1 MLANYLIG
9 LREGLE
15 ASLVVSILATFLVKS
30 GHRDRLR
37 YLWMGVGAAVAAA
50 VAGWALLQFITTLTA
65 RSFTAQETIGG
76 VMSILAVGF
85 VTWMIF
91 WMRKASRSLKK
102 ELTDRLDRALQMGP
116 GAVVLLAF
124 LAVFREGI
132 ESAFIVYA
140 SAASATTAAPF
151 IGVLL
156 GMATSVLLGIGIYR
170 GAVRINLGTF
180 FTWTGALL
188 ILVAAGIFAY
198 GFHDLQEA
206 GILPGLHTLAFD
218 VSAVIPPTS
227 WYGTLLK
234 GIFNFSPAT
243 TTLEAAAWLCYV
255 IPVMTIFVLRTRKAH
270 RPQPAPTAP
279 AVHTSGSHS

>member
-37 YLWMGVGAAVAAA
+37 HLWMGVGAAFAAA

-102 ELTDRLDRALQMGP
+102 ELTDRLDRALQVGP

-206 GILPGLHTLAFD
+206 GILPGLQTLAFD
-218 VSAVIPPTS
+218 ISHIVPPDS
-227 WYGTLLK
+227 WYGVLLK
-234 GIFNFSPAT
+234 GIFNFNPAPT
-243 TTLEAAAWLCYV
+243 TVELAAWLVYLV
-255 IPVMTIFVLRTRKAH
+255 PVLAIYLRPVRRNA
-270 RPQPAPTAP
+270 RPP
-279 AVHTSGSHS
+279 AVAVETASSISR

>member
-30 GHRDRLR
+30 GHRDRLK
-37 YLWMGVGAAVAAA
+37 LVWAGVVAALA
-50 VAGWALLQFITTLTA
+50 AAAAGWALLQFITALTA
-65 RSFTAQETIGG
+65 RSFTAQETISG
-76 VMSILAVGF
+76 VMSITAVGF

-91 WMRKASRSLKK
+91 WMRKASRSIAR
-102 ELTDRLDRALQMGP
+102 ELRDRMGQALEIGS

-132 ESAFIVYA
+132 ETAFIVYA
-140 SAASATTAAPF
+140 SAATATTASPL

-156 GMATSVLLGIGIYR
+156 GLGTSVLLGFAIYR
-170 GAVRINLGTF
+170 GAVKINLGVF
-180 FTWTGALL
+180 FKWTGALL

-206 GILPGLHTLAFD
+206 NILPGLQTLAFD
-218 VSAVIPPTS
+218 ISHVIPPAS
-227 WYGTLLK
+227 WYGVLLK
-234 GIFNFSPAT
+234 GIFNFSPAPT
-243 TTLEAAAWLCYV
+243 VLEAIAWLVYLV
-255 IPVMTIFVLRTRKAH
+255 PVLVLYF
-270 RPQPAPTAP
+270 RPLKSTTPP
-279 AVHTSGSHS
+279 AVAAQARTEAA

>member
-37 YLWMGVGAAVAAA
+37 YLWVGVGAALAAA
-50 VAGWALLQFITTLTA
+50 VAGWALLQFITALTA

-102 ELTDRLDRALQMGP
+102 ELTDRLDRALQVGP

-140 SAASATTAAPF
+140 SAATSTSAVPF
-151 IGVLL
+151 VGVLL

-198 GFHDLQEA
+198 GLHDLQEA
-206 GILPGLHTLAFD
+206 GILPGLQTIAFD
-218 VSAVIPPTS
+218 ISHIVPPDS
-227 WYGTLLK
+227 WYGVLLK
-234 GIFNFSPAT
+234 GIFNFN
-243 TTLEAAAWLCYV
+243 
-255 IPVMTIFVLRTRKAH
+255 
-270 RPQPAPTAP
+270 PAPTVIEMTAWLLYLVP
-279 AVHTSGSHS
+279 VLAIYLRPVKRKASPPPVVAEVASSR

>member
-15 ASLVVSILATFLVKS
+15 ASLVISILATFLVKS

-37 YLWMGVGAAVAAA
+37 YLWAGVAAA
-50 VAGWALLQFITTLTA
+50 VLASVAGWALLHFITALTA

-91 WMRKASRSLKK
+91 WMRRAARSLKK
-102 ELTDRLDRALQMGP
+102 ELTDRLDAALKVGP

-140 SAASATTAAPF
+140 SAATATTATPL

-156 GMATSVLLGIGIYR
+156 GMATAVLLGLAIYR

-188 ILVAAGIFAY
+188 ILVAAGILAY

-206 GILPGLHTLAFD
+206 GILPGLQTLAFD
-218 VSAVIPPTS
+218 VSHVIPPDS
-227 WYGTLLK
+227 WYGVLLK
-234 GIFNFSPAT
+234 GIFNFN
-243 TTLEAAAWLCYV
+243 
-255 IPVMTIFVLRTRKAH
+255 
-270 RPQPAPTAP
+270 PAPTVIELTAWLLYLVPVLVLYLRPVRRNAPPP
-279 AVHTSGSHS
+279 AVMAEAA

>member
-30 GHRDRLR
+30 GHRDRLK
-37 YLWMGVGAAVAAA
+37 LVWIGVGAAVATA
-50 VAGWALLQFITTLTA
+50 VAGWALLQFITALTA
-65 RSFTAQETIGG
+65 KSFATQETIGG

-91 WMRKASRSLKK
+91 WMRKASRSIAK
-102 ELTDRLDRALQMGP
+102 ELRERMGQALEVGP
-116 GAVVLLAF
+116 RAVVVLAF

-132 ESAFIVYA
+132 ETAFIVYA
-140 SAASATTAAPF
+140 SAATATTATPF

-156 GMATSVLLGIGIYR
+156 GLATSVLLGFAIYQ
-170 GAVRINLGTF
+170 GAVKINLAVF
-180 FTWTGALL
+180 FKWTGALL

-206 GILPGLHTLAFD
+206 NILPGLQTLAFD
-218 VSAVIPPTS
+218 ISHVIAPDS
-227 WYGTLLK
+227 WYGVLLK
-234 GIFNFSPAT
+234 GIFNFN
-243 TTLEAAAWLCYV
+243 
-255 IPVMTIFVLRTRKAH
+255 
-270 RPQPAPTAP
+270 PAPTVIETFAWVAYLVPVLVLYFRPLKSSTPPP
-279 AVHTSGSHS
+279 AVPAKTAEEAA